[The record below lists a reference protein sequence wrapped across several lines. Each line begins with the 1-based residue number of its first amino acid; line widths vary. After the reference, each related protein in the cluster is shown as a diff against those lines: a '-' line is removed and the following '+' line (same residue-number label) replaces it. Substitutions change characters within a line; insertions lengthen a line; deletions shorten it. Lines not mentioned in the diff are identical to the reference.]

1 MGKLKYILINNVTGS
16 IKKILSLEYNEKDC
30 METIISLI

>member
-1 MGKLKYILINNVTGS
+1 MGKLIYILRNNVTGS
-16 IKKILSLEYNEKDC
+16 IKNLSLEYNEKDC